1 MTYDP
6 KIFFDSI
13 RTDLYGGS
21 LGQSQ
26 VDGFNYLLSVW
37 EQYFEAKN
45 PRDGTNWLAYCLATV
60 YHETAYT
67 IEPIEEYGKGVGKS
81 YGNPAG
87 PYNQIYYG
95 RGYPQLTWWKNYIA
109 GQTNLKNRYNVVAP
123 LEQQPQQ
130 MLIPSVSSLVLYDGM
145 VYGWFTGNSLQTYFN
160 ATIEDPVNAR
170 KIVNGLDKASLI
182 ASYYSS
188 FKKALVQTTVAPPI
202 AAPQPPI
209 SAPQPTIATPQPP
222 IATPQPPIATTQ
234 PPIPP
239 VVKPVPPTVPTAP
252 TAPTATPPVVEVA
265 PEPVPDVVNIKPDV
279 ANVSINIDSDIPIS
293 ISFVLGKNVTLVPEG
308 KK

>member
-13 RTDLYGGS
+13 RTDLYGGA
-21 LGQSQ
+21 LGQSE
-26 VDGFNYLLSVW
+26 VDGFNYLLSIW

-67 IEPIEEYGKGVGKS
+67 IEPIEEYGKGAGKS
-81 YGNPAG
+81 YGVAAG

-95 RGYPQLTWWKNYIA
+95 RGYPQLTWWKNYVT
-109 GQTNLKNRYNVVAP
+109 GQTNLKTRYNVVAP

-145 VYGWFTGNSLQTYFN
+145 VYGWFTGVSLQTYFN
-160 ATIEDPVNAR
+160 ATTEDPINAR
-170 KIVNGLDKASLI
+170 KIVNGLDKANLI

-188 FKKALVQTTVAPPI
+188 FKKALVQTTVGPPI
-202 AAPQPPI
+202 AAPQPPV
-209 SAPQPTIATPQPP
+209 
-222 IATPQPPIATTQ
+222 
-234 PPIPP
+234 PP
-239 VVKPVPPTVPTAP
+239 VVTPVPPVITKPPTAP
-252 TAPTATPPVVEVA
+252 TIPPVIEPA
-265 PEPVPDVVNIKPDV
+265 PEPVPDVVETKPTV
-279 ANVSINIDSDIPIS
+279 ANISINIDSDIPIT
-293 ISFVLGKNVTLVPEG
+293 ITFVLGKNVTLASTDG